1 MRKQYSE
8 SNSSSARGFLWKPLI
23 SKVQKCMWWII
34 FSLLFLIA
42 LLFLAANFPGLD
54 PREDV
59 RFGVTFSSRFAR
71 DLGLDPHETL
81 QAIFSDIGIQKVRIP
96 VYWDLVEKQKGVFDF
111 SDIDWQLEMARQNGA
126 DVILAMGQKVPRW
139 PECFV
144 PEWAKT
150 SEDEKNNA
158 ALSFLRETVER
169 YRDHS
174 EIVLWQVEN
183 EPFLHFGT
191 CLPIEASVLDA
202 EIALVRL
209 ADPSRGILTT
219 DSGELSFWIPSA
231 SRGDVFGTTL
241 YRRIWNE
248 RFGYFTYPIGPA
260 FFRMKAALVRLFTD
274 QKHFMI
280 IELQGEPWGPG
291 SFLDMPLSEQWKTM
305 NAEKLREA
313 VFYARQV
320 GFSDVYLWGAE
331 WWYWLKI
338 SKGESA
344 LWEEAKALLSP
355 NH

>member
-1 MRKQYSE
+1 
-8 SNSSSARGFLWKPLI
+8 
-23 SKVQKCMWWII
+23 MWWII

-183 EPFLHFGT
+183 EPFLYFGT

-209 ADPSRGILTT
+209 ADPSRESSPLIVASFHSGFPQQAGATYLERRSIVESGMNGLGILRIR
-219 DSGELSFWIPSA
+219 SGPLF
-231 SRGDVFGTTL
+231 FG
-241 YRRIWNE
+241 
-248 RFGYFTYPIGPA
+248 
-260 FFRMKAALVRLFTD
+260 
-274 QKHFMI
+274 
-280 IELQGEPWGPG
+280 
-291 SFLDMPLSEQWKTM
+291 
-305 NAEKLREA
+305 
-313 VFYARQV
+313 
-320 GFSDVYLWGAE
+320 
-331 WWYWLKI
+331 
-338 SKGESA
+338 
-344 LWEEAKALLSP
+344 
-355 NH
+355 